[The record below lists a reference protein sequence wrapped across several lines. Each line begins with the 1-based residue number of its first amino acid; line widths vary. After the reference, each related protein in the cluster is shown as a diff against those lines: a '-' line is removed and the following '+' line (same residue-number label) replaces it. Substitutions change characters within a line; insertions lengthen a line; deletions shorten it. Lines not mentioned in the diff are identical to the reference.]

1 VSLPRHALTLLLRE
15 WRAGEL
21 RILLA
26 ALVVAVSA
34 STAIDF
40 FTSRI
45 GQGMQQQS
53 AGFLGADLILVSP
66 SEVEPAWL
74 EKARELG
81 LRQTRA
87 LEFASMVVAGESFR
101 LATVKAVQPPYPLRG
116 GLRVAGRPFG
126 EERHTD
132 TLPEPGEAWLDARLF
147 SRLKLQPEEH
157 LEIGDKRFLAS
168 RVLTFDPGFHMDLL
182 GLAPRVLIRLED
194 VAATGVI
201 QPGSRLSH
209 HYLFAGKPGQVA
221 ALRSW
226 LQPRLASTQQ
236 LIDVH
241 QGRRTVG
248 AALER
253 AERFLGLA
261 TTVALLLAGVAIAMA
276 AHRYSRRHYDSS
288 ALMRCMGM
296 TGGRL
301 LGLHLLQLLLLGLAG
316 SLLGTLLGWVAHW
329 GLLWL
334 LAGLLPP
341 GPLPHPLQPFFTGL
355 LAGLVLLAGFA
366 LPPVL
371 GLRRVPPLR
380 VLRRDLEPLPG
391 SAWLVYALALATVSL
406 SMWRSS
412 GDPQTILT
420 LLAGSLAML
429 APLGLL
435 SLGALAAA
443 RSFGTLLGSGWR
455 LGIDSL
461 WRRRAATLA
470 QLLAFG
476 LVFMAMATLLLVRTD
491 LLESWRARLPPDAP
505 NHFLINVL
513 PEQVE
518 PLRDFFRDHG
528 IEASKLYPMVRG
540 RLAGVNGRPALEA
553 VPQGARNHNA
563 LHREL
568 NLSWS
573 DALPPANRLVAGRWF
588 TRSDSGH
595 PLVSVEASLARA
607 LELEPG
613 DRLGLVI
620 GGEPVEATILNL
632 RQVQW
637 DSFRPNFYLL
647 FPPGV
652 LEAFPATWM
661 TSFHLPPQRQET
673 VSALV
678 RSFPATTLLE
688 LDPILRQ
695 VQRIMG
701 QLVLAVEYVLLF
713 VLAAGMVVLFAAI
726 ATTLDERLHEGAL
739 LRALGAR
746 SSQLRHAILAEFLG
760 LGCMAGVLAAL
771 GSEIVIALLHVKT
784 LALEPAWHPLLW
796 LLLPPAGALLTGAA
810 GYLGTRRVLFQSPL
824 RVLRRT

>member
-1 VSLPRHALTLLLRE
+1 MNLPRHALILLLRE

-45 GQGMQQQS
+45 RQGMQQQS

-66 SEVEPAWL
+66 NPVEPGWL
-74 EKARELG
+74 EKARTLG
-81 LRQTRA
+81 LRQART
-87 LEFASMVVAGESFR
+87 LEFASMVVAGESFQ
-101 LATVKAVQPPYPLRG
+101 LAAVKTVQPAYPLRG
-116 GLRVAGRPFG
+116 RLRVTDRPFG
-126 EERHTD
+126 SERQTD
-132 TLPEPGEAWLDARLF
+132 DLPEPGEAWLDARLF
-147 SRLKLQPEEH
+147 SRLKLQPGDS
-157 LEIGDKRFLAS
+157 LEIGDKTFVAR
-168 RVLTFDPGFHMDLL
+168 RVLAFDPGFRMDLL
-182 GLAPRVLIRLED
+182 GLTPRLLIRLED
-194 VAATGVI
+194 VAATGVVR
-201 QPGSRLSH
+201 PGSRLSH
-209 HYLFAGKPGQVA
+209 HYLFAGEPDRVA

-226 LQPRLASTQQ
+226 LQPRLLNTQQ

-253 AERFLGLA
+253 AEHFLGLA
-261 TTVALLLAGVAIAMA
+261 VTVALLLAGVAIAMA

-316 SLLGTLLGWVAHW
+316 SLLGVLLGWAAHW

-341 GPLPHPLQPFFTGL
+341 GPLPHPLTPLFTGL
-355 LAGLVLLAGFA
+355 LTGLAVLAGFA
-366 LPPVL
+366 LPPLL

-380 VLRRDLEPLPG
+380 VLRRDLQPLPT
-391 SAWLVYALALATVSL
+391 SAWLVYALALAAL
-406 SMWRSS
+406 LLFMWRSS
-412 GDPQTILT
+412 GDLQTVLV
-420 LLAGSLAML
+420 LLAGSAAML
-429 APLGLL
+429 VPLGLL

-443 RSFGTLLGSGWR
+443 RSLGSLLGSGWR

-461 WRRRAATLA
+461 WRRRGATLA
-470 QLLAFG
+470 QLVAFG

-491 LLESWRARLPPDAP
+491 LLESWRDRLPADAP
-505 NHFLINVL
+505 NHFLINIL
-513 PEQVE
+513 PDKVE
-518 PLRDFFRDHG
+518 PLRAFFREHG
-528 IEASKLYPMVRG
+528 IESSRLYPMVRG
-540 RLAGVNGRPALEA
+540 RLAEVNGRPALQA
-553 VPQGARNHNA
+553 VPQQARNHNA

-573 DALPPANRLVAGRWF
+573 DALPPANRITTGRWF
-588 TRSDSGH
+588 TDADRGR
-595 PLVSVEASLARA
+595 PLVSVEASMAKA
-607 LELEPG
+607 LGLEPG
-613 DRLGLVI
+613 DRLGFVI
-620 GGEPVEATILNL
+620 GGETIEATILSL

-652 LEAFPATWM
+652 LEDFPATWM
-661 TSFHLPPQRQET
+661 TSFHLPPERQAT

-713 VLAAGMVVLFAAI
+713 VLAAGVVVLFAAI
-726 ATTLDERLHEGAL
+726 STTLDERLHEGAL

-746 SSQLRHAILAEFLG
+746 SRQLRHAILAEFLG
-760 LGCMAGVLAAL
+760 LGFMAGLLAAL
-771 GSEIVIALLHVKT
+771 ASEIVIAFLYVQT

-796 LLLPPAGALLTGAA
+796 LLLPPAGAFLTGVS
-810 GYLGTRRVLFQSPL
+810 GFLGTRQVLFQSPL